1 MPGLSEE
8 DWTEEQ
14 RERAR
19 RNREKALAL
28 QAQKR
33 KEREDAAA
41 AAASAESKRAKTTNG
56 KASTTTSNNIH
67 TNDNDNNNNNR
78 NKNRSE
84 TKQKEEKQQQQ
95 QQQPAAD
102 DDDLPLEDFEIGASE
117 FVTQTEAQKVYLLP
131 MGTLRVCRYV
141 EKENPRNQQFQPMKL
156 YHRAEIR
163 RRARDRW
170 GGIPGLQRERTRR
183 QDEQFERDLRKTKN
197 IFGPK

>member
-33 KEREDAAA
+33 KEREDA

-95 QQQPAAD
+95 QQPATAE

-141 EKENPRNQQFQPMKL
+141 EKENPRNRQFQPMKL

>member
-41 AAASAESKRAKTTNG
+41 ASAESKRAKTTNG

-67 TNDNDNNNNNR
+67 NNDNDDNNNNNR

-95 QQQPAAD
+95 QQPATAE

-141 EKENPRNQQFQPMKL
+141 EKENPRNRQFQPMKL